1 MEAFSGQEG
10 SAVKPSKHGLES
22 FNAATLVLIRKTPL
36 PDIFLLIA
44 ETPNLRSTLLHS
56 FLTLFLV
63 DAIAAQSNDMA
74 DREESDGEQEVML
87 HMHNRLAE
95 TMQRDRESNRQQ
107 YVVETQQMLDNQKRD
122 SFHEIS
128 GCITKEAVS
137 TKSTVR
143 AAQANIIDNITSTHA
158 FTKKDIL
165 AKITAEA
172 TIVKTCVEEGKA
184 ELLADS
190 NVKAIDTKAAVQKS
204 TAEIRADVAKEAN
217 LTQDAII
224 ERVSRH
230 MVDLSKDVA
239 GVRAFQA
246 EMRDAQ
252 EAKMDMLF
260 AKTTE
265 IHRDLRKIAA
275 DNDKRKLQPDS
286 NETAEEPDRSRRRRV
301 EQPVDHHLL
310 HSKRQ
315 GGEM

>member
-1 MEAFSGQEG
+1 
-10 SAVKPSKHGLES
+10 
-22 FNAATLVLIRKTPL
+22 
-36 PDIFLLIA
+36 
-44 ETPNLRSTLLHS
+44 
-56 FLTLFLV
+56 
-63 DAIAAQSNDMA
+63 
-74 DREESDGEQEVML
+74 ML

-107 YVVETQQMLDNQKRD
+107 YVVETKQMLDNQKRD

-143 AAQANIIDNITSTHA
+143 AAQANIVDNTTSTHA

-172 TIVKTCVEEGKA
+172 VSTKVIVKTCVEEGKA

-204 TAEIRADVAKEAN
+204 TAEIRADVAKEVKS
-217 LTQDAII
+217 TQDTII

-260 AKTTE
+260 AKATE

-286 NETAEEPDRSRRRRV
+286 NETGEEPDRSRRRRV
-301 EQPVDHHLL
+301 EQRVDHHLL

-315 GGEM
+315 GGEMHGPER